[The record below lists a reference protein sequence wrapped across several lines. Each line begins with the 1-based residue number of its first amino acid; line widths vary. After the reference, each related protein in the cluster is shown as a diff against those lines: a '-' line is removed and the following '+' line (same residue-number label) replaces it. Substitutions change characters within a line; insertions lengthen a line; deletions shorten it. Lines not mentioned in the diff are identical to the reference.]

1 GPGVAGGRSPSS
13 RACGV
18 APAALPYAAAATGG
32 PEVGMQ
38 QRFGGTVALVTG
50 AGRGI
55 GLAVARRFARDGARV
70 VLNDVDAATAEAG
83 AAAIR
88 AEGGEALAVAADV
101 SDKAAV
107 NRLFDAALER
117 YGDVNALVN
126 NAGLTNVSRHFLEG
140 DEAWWDQVLDT
151 NLKSVF
157 LCSHRAAWLMA
168 RRKGGSI
175 VNISSGG
182 ASKAH
187 RGNAAYDAAKGGIEA
202 VTRAMAVDLAPYGV
216 RVNTLV
222 PGSIDSQGMSP
233 DLKKARGEV
242 IPLGR
247 VGEVD
252 ELAGPAV
259 FLASD
264 DARYITGQQLVVD
277 GGMLAQQRSAN
288 VDIFPLSTY
297 PKI

>member
-1 GPGVAGGRSPSS
+1 
-13 RACGV
+13 
-18 APAALPYAAAATGG
+18 
-32 PEVGMQ
+32 MQ

-55 GLAVARRFARDGARV
+55 GLAVASRFAREGARV
-70 VLNDVDAATAEAG
+70 VLNDVDAASADQG

-107 NRLFDAALER
+107 TRLFDTALER

-175 VNISSGG
+175 VTSVATGLSEEQLRE
-182 ASKAH
+182 
-187 RGNAAYDAAKGGIEA
+187 RG
-202 VTRAMAVDLAPYGV
+202 
-216 RVNTLV
+216 RV
-222 PGSIDSQGMSP
+222 M
-233 DLKKARGEV
+233 
-242 IPLGR
+242 PLGR
-247 VGEVD
+247 LGDPDEV
-252 ELAGPAV
+252 AGPVA
-259 FLASD
+259 FLCSE
-264 DARYITGQQLVVD
+264 DARYMTGHVLVVD
-277 GGMLAQQRSAN
+277 GGLLVQQRSPQ
-288 VDIFPLSTY
+288 VDIFPLERY
-297 PKI
+297 PVVEKE

>member
-1 GPGVAGGRSPSS
+1 
-13 RACGV
+13 
-18 APAALPYAAAATGG
+18 
-32 PEVGMQ
+32 MQ

-107 NRLFDAALER
+107 TRLFDTALER

-168 RRKGGSI
+168 RRTGGSI

-202 VTRAMAVDLAPYGV
+202 VTRAMAVDLAPYGI
-216 RVNTLV
+216 RVNAV
-222 PGSIDSQGMSP
+222 APGSIVTSAAAGLPEEQ
-233 DLKKARGEV
+233 LRERGRV
-242 IPLGR
+242 MPLGR
-247 VGEVD
+247 LGDPDEV
-252 ELAGPAV
+252 AGPIV
-259 FLASD
+259 FLCSE
-264 DARYITGQQLVVD
+264 DARYMTGHVLVVD
-277 GGMLAQQRSAN
+277 GGLLAQQRSPQ
-288 VDIFPLSTY
+288 VDIFPLERY
-297 PKI
+297 PVVEKE